1 MHTPSPAMPVQ
12 TFNSPTNAHFKAL
25 PVSAAELLNKLK
37 LLGTAPTPAHIVDS
51 KTTLALLLVL
61 QLL

>member
-1 MHTPSPAMPVQ
+1 MPVQ